1 MSLFLSQF
9 GALFSKELKIL
20 VRRTEA
26 ATTTFFFC
34 FLVILI
40 VQFGFPQG
48 FIRSH
53 QLIHPLLW
61 ISVFFGAILQM
72 GGTFEAENRGAVF
85 DVLRVVPG
93 ISVPL
98 YLSKFFA
105 NLLFVILLEAAL
117 SLLIVALFNAE
128 EVSVYVAR
136 SWPMTL
142 LATIALTAI
151 GTTFSPMVMGR
162 RRRELVLAIIGYP
175 ILLPILIGVMK
186 GPVFSADGLFLSLSD
201 FWIQI
206 LIAFDVIYLTASL
219 LVFDSLL
226 KA

>member
-1 MSLFLSQF
+1 MLHFFRQF
-9 GALFSKELKIL
+9 GILSVKEIKIL
-20 VRRTEA
+20 LRRSESLTS
-26 ATTTFFFC
+26 TFFFC

-48 FIRSH
+48 MIRSH

-61 ISVFFGAILQM
+61 IAVFFGATLQM
-72 GGTFEAENRGAVF
+72 GGTFEPENRGALF
-85 DVLRVVPG
+85 DTLRVVPG

-98 YLSKFFA
+98 YLSKFFV
-105 NLLFVILLEAAL
+105 NLLFVLGIEIAL
-117 SLLIVALFNAE
+117 SVIMVVLFHTE
-128 EVSVYVAR
+128 SLFLYLGR
-136 SWPMTL
+136 SWPLTL
-142 LATIALTAI
+142 LATIALVSI
-151 GTTFSPMVMGR
+151 GTTFSPMAMGK
-162 RRRELVLAIIGYP
+162 RRREILLAIVGYP

-186 GPVFSADGLFLSLSD
+186 GPVYSPDGVFLSLSD

-206 LIAFDVIYLTASL
+206 LAAFDVIYLTASL